1 MKLINI
7 LKKDFMEKILKK
19 VIKHLKRSFSRK
31 EREINRI
38 RKIPR
43 YNSFTTNLFR
53 HKFIA
58 IDSPSFIGQYREII
72 ERDSYAFNTDSK
84 RPLIL
89 DCGSNIGLSI
99 IKFKDNFPDARII
112 GFEPDP
118 KIFKVLGSN
127 INSFELKNIEIHQKA
142 VWVKNGTL
150 MFEQE
155 GSAGGRV
162 TDESSAKLIKVNSID
177 LKQFLNANI
186 DLLKIDIEGAEATVL
201 ADISDSLTNVKN
213 IFVEY
218 HSLINHDQDLGKI
231 LSVLRKN
238 GFRYYLEPGGI
249 ISKQPFISR
258 KEKNGFDNLINIWGY
273 KNKK

>member
-1 MKLINI
+1 
-7 LKKDFMEKILKK
+7 MEKILIK
-19 VIKHLKRSFSRK
+19 VIKYLKRSFSRK

-53 HKFIA
+53 HKFMA

-72 ERDSYAFNTDSK
+72 ERDSYSFNTDSK

-99 IKFKDNFPDARII
+99 IKFKENFPDARII

-118 KIFKVLGSN
+118 KIFKVLESN
-127 INSFELKNIEIHQKA
+127 INSFKLKNIKIYQKA
-142 VWVKNGTL
+142 VWGENGTL

-162 TDESSAKLIKVNSID
+162 TDESSEKLIKVNSID
-177 LKQFLNANI
+177 LKQFLNISI

-201 ADISDSLTNVKN
+201 ADISDSLKNVKN

-249 ISKQPFISR
+249 ISEQPFISR